1 MEKKR
6 LEEEKDRLAEEK
18 LKKQIQEELDVDHD
32 PKKHRKTNQSKCN
45 LHTFVS
51 DNNVTVLVK
60 EKPNKTNIN
69 KTESVSKIKSPLKE
83 IKETDPDT
91 ESSKS

>member
-18 LKKQIQEELDVDHD
+18 LKKQIQEEIDVDHD
-32 PKKHRKTNQSKCN
+32 PKKHRKSNINSTI
-45 LHTFVS
+45 S

-60 EKPNKTNIN
+60 EKPKKTNLN
-69 KTESVSKIKSPLKE
+69 KNESISKIKSPLKE
-83 IKETDPDT
+83 IKETEPDT